1 MEIQNIMTVLTL
13 YTLEHAAQGV
23 QYEQELQQE
32 VLDTHSYILCKRHA
46 FDYIGYVSFQ
56 MGLVVY

>member
-1 MEIQNIMTVLTL
+1 MYVEHEEHGDPEYYVLTL

-32 VLDTHSYILCKRHA
+32 VLDTHCCIMQKTCIY
-46 FDYIGYVSFQ
+46 GYASF
-56 MGLVVY
+56 